1 MQTNVLVVGAGPTGL
16 TMALQA
22 LRAGLSVR
30 VVDKA
35 SGPSKFSKAIGLQ
48 YRVSEVLAHLGLADR
63 ILAAGTAP
71 GRVTM
76 YAGRR
81 VLLSMAFFDFSSLT
95 GRGAF
100 VPSAVMIP
108 QSETE
113 RLLGDALETHAIAF
127 ALRVRD
133 CRHVQRRHV
142 RKDVPY
148 EHAYQRHVPDVPHQ
162 PTSVGVN
169 CLARPCQC
177 V

>member
-71 GRVTM
+71 AASRCM
-76 YAGRR
+76 PADA
-81 VLLSMAFFDFSSLT
+81 SFFRWRSST
-95 GRGAF
+95 
-100 VPSAVMIP
+100 SAV
-108 QSETE
+108 
-113 RLLGDALETHAIAF
+113 
-127 ALRVRD
+127 
-133 CRHVQRRHV
+133 
-142 RKDVPY
+142 
-148 EHAYQRHVPDVPHQ
+148 
-162 PTSVGVN
+162 
-169 CLARPCQC
+169 
-177 V
+177 